1 MLLLSVSIEGGIAK
15 ISLVA
20 IFALVD
26 SAVDIVLAASA
37 IPVFFKAL
45 LQIAI
50 KIIALASLV
59 FLIHL
64 FFDLGLRLL
73 CCHRLAK
80 CSILAGNPAL
90 RWYELLQIGD
100 PIHASHRIQLRVLH
114 LRVLHLKVWQRLAL
128 ILLVVLLK
136 VVLHYYYKAAR

>member
-50 KIIALASLV
+50 KIIALTSLV
-59 FLIHL
+59 FLIH
-64 FFDLGLRLL
+64 
-73 CCHRLAK
+73 
-80 CSILAGNPAL
+80 
-90 RWYELLQIGD
+90 
-100 PIHASHRIQLRVLH
+100 
-114 LRVLHLKVWQRLAL
+114 
-128 ILLVVLLK
+128 
-136 VVLHYYYKAAR
+136 